1 MTLGENITR
10 LRAARGLSQG
20 TLAEALDVSR
30 QSVSK
35 WETDASVPELDKLM
49 KLAGLFG
56 VTLDELVT
64 GEAPAAASAPEP
76 EPRVIV
82 VERERPRE
90 TRKTVG
96 AVLLGGAFL
105 VVLLFALL
113 WGDPWVGALPAI
125 PLVLCG
131 IIFLAVRRHPG
142 LVCAWVAGCV
152 MDVYLRLATGVSWRY
167 IFLTPHFTP
176 EMNWMRLFIG
186 WVLFF
191 YMLVL
196 PALTAWRLRHGEA
209 NWTKKHLVFGWAVFT
224 AVWLAAH
231 FGSRMIPLWYYGW
244 TDWLLLG
251 AFTALV
257 TFTVRVRR
265 KKES

>member
-90 TRKTVG
+90 TRKTVSR
-96 AVLLGGAFL
+96 
-105 VVLLFALL
+105 
-113 WGDPWVGALPAI
+113 
-125 PLVLCG
+125 C
-131 IIFLAVRRHPG
+131 
-142 LVCAWVAGCV
+142 
-152 MDVYLRLATGVSWRY
+152 S
-167 IFLTPHFTP
+167 
-176 EMNWMRLFIG
+176 
-186 WVLFF
+186 
-191 YMLVL
+191 
-196 PALTAWRLRHGEA
+196 
-209 NWTKKHLVFGWAVFT
+209 
-224 AVWLAAH
+224 
-231 FGSRMIPLWYYGW
+231 GSRSFRSFFAM
-244 TDWLLLG
+244 
-251 AFTALV
+251 
-257 TFTVRVRR
+257 
-265 KKES
+265 ESNQSCGVGEDSNSMLPNPG